1 MVKDSILP
9 EQLEPEINVDAE
21 IDFVDIT
28 PKLVRILKQFE
39 PFGPN
44 NMTPVFYS
52 KNVTDTG
59 YGKTIGKENEHL
71 KLFIKQKNSD
81 RFSAIGFGLGNKIE
95 TSKKLFE
102 TIYTISE
109 NEFNDKIDLQL
120 NLKDIR

>member
-1 MVKDSILP
+1 
-9 EQLEPEINVDAE
+9 
-21 IDFVDIT
+21 
-28 PKLVRILKQFE
+28 
-39 PFGPN
+39 
-44 NMTPVFYS
+44 MTPVFYS

-95 TSKKLFE
+95 TSKKSFE